1 MTLWHKLFTDQLNIV
16 VIRKTKLESGKQAHI
31 ILFSTDLKLSY
42 EKIIDYYCLRFQI
55 EFNFRDAK
63 QFWGLEDF
71 MNVKQKRIHNF
82 TNLSML
88 MVNVAQKLIAARR
101 TKQAKFGVTD
111 LKAEFRGRKYVEE
124 LLKMLPETP
133 NELLIEEFFAKIGLL
148 GGVNA
153 PTIV

>member
-16 VIRKTKLESGKQAHI
+16 VIRKTKLEVWEASTYHTF
-31 ILFSTDLKLSY
+31 LTDLKLSY

-88 MVNVAQKLIAARR
+88 MV
-101 TKQAKFGVTD
+101 
-111 LKAEFRGRKYVEE
+111 
-124 LLKMLPETP
+124 
-133 NELLIEEFFAKIGLL
+133 
-148 GGVNA
+148 
-153 PTIV
+153 